1 MRRAS
6 GTLISAGT
14 FLLAACSGGTPETL
28 AERASYAI
36 GLDMGNNVKQ
46 MGGDLDLDVLIRGL
60 RDALGEQEPQMDQ
73 QEIAQVMQEFF
84 QQLQEANA
92 AQQQELMETNRQEG
106 EAFLA
111 ENRSKEGVT
120 ETPSGLQYE
129 VLTQGDGPSPNATD
143 VVSVHYEGRL
153 LDGKVFDSSY
163 ERGEPA
169 TFPLNGVIAGWTEGV
184 QLMKV
189 GSKFRFY
196 IPGDLAYEERGAGA
210 DIGPNAT
217 LIFDVELLAIER

>member
-6 GTLISAGT
+6 GTLTSAGT

-36 GLDMGNNVKQ
+36 GLDMGNSVEQ
-46 MGGDLDLDVLIRGL
+46 MGGDLDLDILIRGL

-73 QEIAQVMQEFF
+73 QETAQVMREFF

-92 AQQQELMETNRQEG
+92 LRQQELMETNRLDG

-111 ENRSKEGVT
+111 ENRTKVGVVA
-120 ETPSGLQYE
+120 TPSGLQYE
-129 VLTQGDGPSPNATD
+129 VLTEGTGQSPSATNQ
-143 VVSVHYEGRL
+143 VTVHYEGRL
-153 LDGKVFDSSY
+153 LDGNVFDSSY

-169 TFPLNGVIAGWTEGV
+169 VFRVSGVIAGWTEGL

-189 GSKFRFY
+189 GSKFRFF
-196 IPGDLAYEERGAGA
+196 IPPNLGYGENGTGE

-217 LIFDVELLAIER
+217 LIFEVELLGIEQ

>member
-36 GLDMGNNVKQ
+36 GLDMGNSVEQ
-46 MGGDLDLDVLIRGL
+46 MGGDLDLDILIRGL

-73 QEIAQVMQEFF
+73 QETAQVMREFF

-92 AQQQELMETNRQEG
+92 LRQQELMETNRLEG

-111 ENRSKEGVT
+111 ENRTKVGVVA
-120 ETPSGLQYE
+120 TPSGLQYE
-129 VLTQGDGPSPNATD
+129 VLTEGTGQSPSATNQ
-143 VVSVHYEGRL
+143 VTVHYEGRL
-153 LDGKVFDSSY
+153 LDGNVFDSSY

-169 TFPLNGVIAGWTEGV
+169 VFRVSGVIAGWTEGL

-189 GSKFRFY
+189 GSKFRFF
-196 IPGDLAYEERGAGA
+196 IPPNLGYGENGAGE

-217 LIFDVELLAIER
+217 LIFEVELLGIEQ

>member
-1 MRRAS
+1 MRRAL

-36 GLDMGNNVKQ
+36 GLDMGNSVEQ
-46 MGGDLDLDVLIRGL
+46 MGGDLDLDILIRGL

-73 QEIAQVMQEFF
+73 QETAQVMREFF

-92 AQQQELMETNRQEG
+92 LRQQELMETNRLDG

-111 ENRSKEGVT
+111 ENRTKVGVVA
-120 ETPSGLQYE
+120 TPSGLQYE
-129 VLTQGDGPSPNATD
+129 VLTEGTGQSPSATNQ
-143 VVSVHYEGRL
+143 VTVHYEGRL
-153 LDGKVFDSSY
+153 LDGNVFDSSY

-169 TFPLNGVIAGWTEGV
+169 VFRVSGVIAGWTEGL

-189 GSKFRFY
+189 GSKFRFF
-196 IPGDLAYEERGAGA
+196 IPPNLGYGENGAGE

-217 LIFDVELLAIER
+217 LIFEVELLGIEQ

>member
-14 FLLAACSGGTPETL
+14 FLLAACSGGTPDTL
-28 AERASYAI
+28 SERASYAI
-36 GLDMGNNVKQ
+36 GLDMGNSVEQ
-46 MGGDLDLDVLIRGL
+46 MGGDVDLDMLIQGL

-73 QEIAQVMQEFF
+73 QEIAEVMQEFF
-84 QQLQEANA
+84 QQMQETNA
-92 AQQQELMETNRQEG
+92 ARQQELMESNSQAG
-106 EAFLA
+106 ETFLA
-111 ENRSKEGVT
+111 QNRTKGGVV

-129 VLTQGDGPSPNATD
+129 VLTEGTGLFPSATNQ
-143 VVSVHYEGRL
+143 VTVHYEGKL

-169 TFPLNGVIAGWTEGV
+169 SFRLNGVIAGWTEGV

-189 GSKFRFY
+189 GSKFRFF
-196 IPGDLAYEERGAGA
+196 IPPNLGYGENGAGQ

-217 LIFDVELLAIER
+217 LIFEVELLGIEQ

>member
-36 GLDMGNNVKQ
+36 GLDMGNSVEQ
-46 MGGDLDLDVLIRGL
+46 MGGDLDLDILIRGL

-73 QEIAQVMQEFF
+73 QETAQVMREFF

-92 AQQQELMETNRQEG
+92 LRQQELMETNRLAG

-111 ENRSKEGVT
+111 ENRTKVGVVA
-120 ETPSGLQYE
+120 TPSGLQYE
-129 VLTQGDGPSPNATD
+129 VLTEGTGQSPSATNQ
-143 VVSVHYEGRL
+143 VTVHYEGRL
-153 LDGKVFDSSY
+153 LDGNVFDSSY

-169 TFPLNGVIAGWTEGV
+169 VFRVSGVIAGWTEGL

-189 GSKFRFY
+189 GSKFRFF
-196 IPGDLAYEERGAGA
+196 IPPNLGYGENGAGE

-217 LIFDVELLAIER
+217 LIFEVELLGIEQ

>member
-6 GTLISAGT
+6 GTLTSAGT

-36 GLDMGNNVKQ
+36 GLDMGNSVEQ
-46 MGGDLDLDVLIRGL
+46 MGGDLDLDILIRGL

-73 QEIAQVMQEFF
+73 QETAQVMREFF

-92 AQQQELMETNRQEG
+92 LRQQELMETNRLDG

-111 ENRSKEGVT
+111 ENRTKVGVVA
-120 ETPSGLQYE
+120 TPSGLQYE
-129 VLTQGDGPSPNATD
+129 VLTEGTGQSPSATNQ
-143 VVSVHYEGRL
+143 VTVHYEGRL
-153 LDGKVFDSSY
+153 LDGNVFDSSY

-169 TFPLNGVIAGWTEGV
+169 VFRVSGVIAGWTEGL

-189 GSKFRFY
+189 GSKFRFF
-196 IPGDLAYEERGAGA
+196 IPPDLGYGENGAGE

-217 LIFDVELLAIER
+217 LIFEVELLGIEQ

>member
-14 FLLAACSGGTPETL
+14 FLLTACSGGTPETL

-36 GLDMGNNVKQ
+36 GLDMGNSVEQ
-46 MGGDLDLDVLIRGL
+46 MGGDLDLDILIRGL

-73 QEIAQVMQEFF
+73 QETAQVMREFF

-92 AQQQELMETNRQEG
+92 LRQQELMETNRLEG

-111 ENRSKEGVT
+111 ENRTKVGVVA
-120 ETPSGLQYE
+120 TPSGLQYE
-129 VLTQGDGPSPNATD
+129 VLTEGTGQSPSATNQ
-143 VVSVHYEGRL
+143 VTVHYEGRL
-153 LDGKVFDSSY
+153 LDGNVFDSSY

-169 TFPLNGVIAGWTEGV
+169 VFRVSGVIAGWTEGL

-189 GSKFRFY
+189 GSKFRFF
-196 IPGDLAYEERGAGA
+196 IPPNLGYGENGAGE

-217 LIFDVELLAIER
+217 LIFEVELLGIEQ

>member
-36 GLDMGNNVKQ
+36 GLDMGNSVEQ
-46 MGGDLDLDVLIRGL
+46 MGGDLDLDILIRGL

-73 QEIAQVMQEFF
+73 QETAQVMREFF

-92 AQQQELMETNRQEG
+92 LRQQELMETNRLEG

-111 ENRSKEGVT
+111 ENRTKVGVVA
-120 ETPSGLQYE
+120 TPSGLQYE
-129 VLTQGDGPSPNATD
+129 VLTEGTGQSPSATNQ
-143 VVSVHYEGRL
+143 VTVHYEGKL
-153 LDGKVFDSSY
+153 LDGNVFDSSY

-169 TFPLNGVIAGWTEGV
+169 VFRVSGVIAGWTEGL

-189 GSKFRFY
+189 GSKFRFF
-196 IPGDLAYEERGAGA
+196 IPPNLGYGENGAGE

-217 LIFDVELLAIER
+217 LIFEVELLGIEQ

>member
-6 GTLISAGT
+6 GTLTSAGT

-36 GLDMGNNVKQ
+36 GLDMGNSVEQ
-46 MGGDLDLDVLIRGL
+46 MGGDLDLDILIRGL

-73 QEIAQVMQEFF
+73 QETAQVMREFF

-92 AQQQELMETNRQEG
+92 LRQQELMETNRLAG

-111 ENRSKEGVT
+111 ENRTKVGVVA
-120 ETPSGLQYE
+120 TPSGLQYE
-129 VLTQGDGPSPNATD
+129 VLTEGTGQSPSATNQ
-143 VVSVHYEGRL
+143 VTVHYEGRL
-153 LDGKVFDSSY
+153 LDGNVFDSSY

-169 TFPLNGVIAGWTEGV
+169 VFRVSGVIAGWTEGL

-189 GSKFRFY
+189 GSKFRFF
-196 IPGDLAYEERGAGA
+196 IPPDLGYGENGAGE

-217 LIFDVELLAIER
+217 LIFEVELLGIEQ

>member
-36 GLDMGNNVKQ
+36 GLDIGNNVKQ
-46 MGGDLDLDVLIRGL
+46 MGGDLDIDILIRGL

-92 AQQQELMETNRQEG
+92 ARQRELMETNRLAG

-111 ENRSKEGVT
+111 ENRTKAGVV

-129 VLTQGDGPSPNATD
+129 VLTEGTGLSPSATNQ
-143 VVSVHYEGRL
+143 VTVHYEGRL

-163 ERGEPA
+163 ERGEPSV
-169 TFPLNGVIAGWTEGV
+169 FHVNRVIAGWTEGV

-189 GSKFRFY
+189 GSKFRFF
-196 IPGDLAYEERGAGA
+196 IPPNLGYGENGSGQ

-217 LIFDVELLAIER
+217 LIFEVELLGIEQ

>member
-14 FLLAACSGGTPETL
+14 FLLAACSGGTPDTL
-28 AERASYAI
+28 SERASYAI
-36 GLDMGNNVKQ
+36 GLDMGNSVEQ
-46 MGGDLDLDVLIRGL
+46 MGGDVDLDMLIQGL

-73 QEIAQVMQEFF
+73 QEIAEVMQEFF
-84 QQLQEANA
+84 QQMQETNA
-92 AQQQELMETNRQEG
+92 VRQRDLMETNSQAG
-106 EAFLA
+106 ETFLA
-111 ENRSKEGVT
+111 ENRTKAGVV

-129 VLTQGDGPSPNATD
+129 VLTEGTGLFPSATNQ
-143 VVSVHYEGRL
+143 VTVHYEGRL

-163 ERGEPA
+163 ERDEPA
-169 TFPLNGVIAGWTEGV
+169 TFRLNGVIAGWTEGV

-189 GSKFRFY
+189 GSKFRFF
-196 IPGDLAYEERGAGA
+196 IPPNLGYGENGAGG

-217 LIFDVELLAIER
+217 LIFEVELLSIEQ

>member
-36 GLDMGNNVKQ
+36 GLDVGNNVKQ
-46 MGGDLDLDVLIRGL
+46 MGGDVDLDILIRGL

-73 QEIAQVMQEFF
+73 QEIAQVMREFF

-92 AQQQELMETNRQEG
+92 ARRQELMETNRQDG

-111 ENRSKEGVT
+111 ENRTKAGVV

-129 VLTQGDGPSPNATD
+129 VLIEGSGLSPSTTSQ
-143 VVSVHYEGRL
+143 VTVHYEGRL

-163 ERGEPA
+163 ERGEPVV
-169 TFPLNGVIAGWTEGV
+169 FRVSGVIAGWTEGL

-189 GSKFRFY
+189 GSKFRFF
-196 IPGDLAYEERGAGA
+196 IPPNLGYGENGAGD

-217 LIFDVELLAIER
+217 LIFEVELLGIEQ

>member
-36 GLDMGNNVKQ
+36 GLDMGNSVEQ
-46 MGGDLDLDVLIRGL
+46 MGGDLDLDILIRGL

-73 QEIAQVMQEFF
+73 QETAQVMREFF

-92 AQQQELMETNRQEG
+92 LRQQELMETNRLEG

-111 ENRSKEGVT
+111 ENRTKVGVVA
-120 ETPSGLQYE
+120 TPSGLQYE
-129 VLTQGDGPSPNATD
+129 VLTEGTGQSPSATNQ
-143 VVSVHYEGRL
+143 VTVHYEGRL
-153 LDGKVFDSSY
+153 LDGNVFDSSY

-169 TFPLNGVIAGWTEGV
+169 VFRVSGVIAGWTEGL

-189 GSKFRFY
+189 GSKFRFF
-196 IPGDLAYEERGAGA
+196 IPPNLGYGENGMGE
-210 DIGPNAT
+210 DIGPNAM
-217 LIFDVELLAIER
+217 LIFEVELLGIEQ

>member
-6 GTLISAGT
+6 GTLTSAGT

-36 GLDMGNNVKQ
+36 GLDMGNSVEQ
-46 MGGDLDLDVLIRGL
+46 MGGDLDLDILIRGL

-73 QEIAQVMQEFF
+73 QETAQVMREFF

-92 AQQQELMETNRQEG
+92 LRQQELMETNRLAG

-111 ENRSKEGVT
+111 ENRTKVGVVA
-120 ETPSGLQYE
+120 TPSGLQYE
-129 VLTQGDGPSPNATD
+129 VLTEGTGQSPSATNQ
-143 VVSVHYEGRL
+143 VTVHYEGKL
-153 LDGKVFDSSY
+153 LDGNVFDSSY

-169 TFPLNGVIAGWTEGV
+169 VFRVSGVIAGWTEGL

-189 GSKFRFY
+189 GSKFRFF
-196 IPGDLAYEERGAGA
+196 IPPNLGYGENGAGE

-217 LIFDVELLAIER
+217 LIFEVELLGIEQ